1 MGLYCLRLTSS
12 RMDFWGL
19 VIPKGDW
26 AWCSTLRSDSRIA
39 FAGVSG
45 CIWSIQSMEYIHSI
59 QTGLSGRLI
68 YLGHIFRSSWV
79 HAFNVIEVRRLICI
93 VAKWI
98 AERFSLSAAASSPI
112 SSPFRPKVPQT
123 PMQHPKINSKG
134 VKIPFQPA
142 KKMSFSSGFYLLAFL
157 LARFVWFWH
166 TLSLFLK
173 QFPLFVHGLR
183 KIPIKDAE
191 NVATD
196 KVITARSC
204 PVNKINNNR
213 FIKGVANGLNG
224 NGNRRQQA
232 RIVFT
237 MVILCL

>member
-45 CIWSIQSMEYIHSI
+45 CIWSIQSMEYIHSV

-142 KKMSFSSGFYLLAFL
+142 KKNVFFVRLL
-157 LARFVWFWH
+157 LARLPSGSFCLVLAHFEFIFKTISTVRSWLAKNSHQRCGKCSHWQGDNCSI
-166 TLSLFLK
+166 LSS
-173 QFPLFVHGLR
+173 QQ
-183 KIPIKDAE
+183 
-191 NVATD
+191 D
-196 KVITARSC
+196 K
-204 PVNKINNNR
+204 
-213 FIKGVANGLNG
+213 
-224 NGNRRQQA
+224 
-232 RIVFT
+232 
-237 MVILCL
+237 

>member
-1 MGLYCLRLTSS
+1 MNCRTLQ
-12 RMDFWGL
+12 L
-19 VIPKGDW
+19 VCG
-26 AWCSTLRSDSRIA
+26 
-39 FAGVSG
+39 G
-45 CIWSIQSMEYIHSI
+45 IQSHFL
-59 QTGLSGRLI
+59 LSVQ
-68 YLGHIFRSSWV
+68 SP
-79 HAFNVIEVRRLICI
+79 ADAN
-93 VAKWI
+93 
-98 AERFSLSAAASSPI
+98 AASENKLE
-112 SSPFRPKVPQT
+112 R
-123 PMQHPKINSKG
+123 

-213 FIKGVANGLNG
+213 FIKGVDNGLNG
-224 NGNRRQQA
+224 NGYRRQQA
-232 RIVFT
+232 RIEFT
-237 MVILCL
+237 MVIYCL